1 MNSNNNP
8 NNLAN
13 TKEKSCCDGDDSGW
27 TIFDYIRLIF
37 CCTVTSSV
45 RCTVDEDFTQKKVL
59 NDVSIAF
66 FEDEHPDDGIW
77 RLRPVD
83 SDGNAGPLKGG
94 KGKI

>member
-1 MNSNNNP
+1 
-8 NNLAN
+8 
-13 TKEKSCCDGDDSGW
+13 
-27 TIFDYIRLIF
+27 
-37 CCTVTSSV
+37 
-45 RCTVDEDFTQKKVL
+45 VDEDFTQKKVL

>member
-8 NNLAN
+8 KNLAN
-13 TKEKSCCDGDDSGW
+13 SNKRSFFNGVIYYVCC
-27 TIFDYIRLIF
+27 LF
-37 CCTVTSSV
+37 CCVVEMSASAP
-45 RCTVDEDFTQKKVL
+45 RKEDVTQKKVL

-66 FEDEHPDDGIW
+66 FEDEDPDDGIW

-94 KGKI
+94 KGKL